1 MTFTASNGARIETRF
16 DGAIKALK
24 VEGNE
29 TCGIGLCAADANALR
44 EYFQHERDE
53 RLGLWRWPE
62 NPVYVVKETT
72 PPGAVMVCNEHT
84 LVSFMPDEKEAR
96 ESRSEWARAARA
108 YFDAH
113 PIQRPILVQVETIEG
128 AWVTANRYAPG
139 NEAQYQS
146 ARNVIAAIGRH
157 VQARIVREGDDDEP
171 A

>member
-1 MTFTASNGARIETRF
+1 MAFTASNGARIETRF

-29 TCGIGLCAADANALR
+29 TRGIGLCAADTNALR

-84 LVSFMPDEKEAR
+84 LVSFMSDEKEAR
-96 ESRSEWARAARA
+96 EGRSEWARAARA

-113 PIQRPILVQVETIEG
+113 PIQRPILVQACI
-128 AWVTANRYAPG
+128 
-139 NEAQYQS
+139 
-146 ARNVIAAIGRH
+146 I
-157 VQARIVREGDDDEP
+157 REGDDDE
-171 A
+171 